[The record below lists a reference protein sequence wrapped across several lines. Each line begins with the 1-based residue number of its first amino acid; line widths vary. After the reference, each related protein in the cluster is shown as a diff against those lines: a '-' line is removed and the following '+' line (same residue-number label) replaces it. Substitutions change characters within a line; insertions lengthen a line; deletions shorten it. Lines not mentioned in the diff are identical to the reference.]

1 MYFGFRA
8 PALRFAV
15 SLFQHLYPPWS
26 PVSFSLSHSC
36 TRGVSARVGLA
47 ALWLAKKWNF
57 LKKYLN
63 CFFCFFCVFEVLV
76 ILGLLFCFPQPR
88 EKCCD
93 RFEGHALPILLCRVL
108 AALPF
113 IEGILWDHLLVIQ
126 AIKKHPEQ
134 ICKWVETAI
143 GWASQQ
149 QGKQWCVDQRVSEWT
164 KAVNKYSLPST
175 RLYTLL
181 MLQTL
186 TAICLYYFIP
196 FILFKS
202 NIFRYW
208 GSCFLLYSYQIKH
221 FTNSRSVWKTK
232 SDFVQKTWAKVIS
245 ALWGI
250 KYLKCL
256 NNWNYFSLTVEKGE
270 HW

>member
-36 TRGVSARVGLA
+36 TRGDSARVGLA

-63 CFFCFFCVFEVLV
+63 CFFCFLCVFEVLV

-93 RFEGHALPILLCRVL
+93 RFEGHALAILLCRVL

-143 GWASQQ
+143 GWGITAAREAVMC
-149 QGKQWCVDQRVSEWT
+149 GPESEWMDQGM
-164 KAVNKYSLPST
+164 NKYSLPST

-186 TAICLYYFIP
+186 TAICRGKP
-196 FILFKS
+196 
-202 NIFRYW
+202 
-208 GSCFLLYSYQIKH
+208 
-221 FTNSRSVWKTK
+221 
-232 SDFVQKTWAKVIS
+232 
-245 ALWGI
+245 
-250 KYLKCL
+250 
-256 NNWNYFSLTVEKGE
+256 
-270 HW
+270 

>member
-15 SLFQHLYPPWS
+15 SVFQHLYPPWS

-93 RFEGHALPILLCRVL
+93 RLEGHALPILLCRVL

-143 GWASQQ
+143 GWGIAAVRRSSDV
-149 QGKQWCVDQRVSEWT
+149 WTRVWT
-164 KAVNKYSLPST
+164 QAVNNWINTVNKYWLPRT
-175 RLYTLL
+175 TLHTLL

-186 TAICLYYFIP
+186 TATCRGKP
-196 FILFKS
+196 
-202 NIFRYW
+202 
-208 GSCFLLYSYQIKH
+208 
-221 FTNSRSVWKTK
+221 
-232 SDFVQKTWAKVIS
+232 
-245 ALWGI
+245 
-250 KYLKCL
+250 
-256 NNWNYFSLTVEKGE
+256 
-270 HW
+270 